1 MSADLKRRFLKM
13 LKEDEMFR
21 HAVMAHLGI
30 EDIRTSLNTLTEN
43 VNKLTSNISALTEA
57 QKKLTESL
65 NTLTQ
70 RVDSLEQSHIKLTES
85 LNTLTQRVDSLEQS
99 HIKLTESLNTLTQR
113 VDSLEQSH
121 IKLTESLNTLTQR
134 VDSLAKEVGSLSS
147 TIGFGLEDIAK
158 VVVPGWLYRHEGI
171 EVELGRKI
179 IYVDGEEIDLN
190 LYGEGVKNGKKI
202 VVIGEAKHKIYGDDV
217 KKFHRNSEKA
227 RKVIKGEIYKLMFGF
242 LIHPSAEKEAEKRG
256 IRVIASYM
264 R

>member
-85 LNTLTQRVDSLEQS
+85 LNTLTQRF
-99 HIKLTESLNTLTQR
+99 
-113 VDSLEQSH
+113 
-121 IKLTESLNTLTQR
+121 
-134 VDSLAKEVGSLSS
+134 DSLAKEVGSLSS

-171 EVELGRKI
+171 EVELERKI

-202 VVIGEAKHKIYGDDV
+202 VVIGEAKHRIYGDDV

>member
-30 EDIRTSLNTLTEN
+30 EDIRISLNTLTEN

-57 QKKLTESL
+57 QK
-65 NTLTQ
+65 
-70 RVDSLEQSHIKLTES
+70 
-85 LNTLTQRVDSLEQS
+85 
-99 HIKLTESLNTLTQR
+99 
-113 VDSLEQSH
+113 
-121 IKLTESLNTLTQR
+121 KLTESLNTLTQR

-171 EVELGRKI
+171 EVELERKI

-202 VVIGEAKHKIYGDDV
+202 VVIGEAKHRIYGDDV

>member
-1 MSADLKRRFLKM
+1 MEMFFRRTTKKIPRMSADLKRRFLKM

-30 EDIRTSLNTLTEN
+30 EDIRISLNTLTEN

-57 QKKLTESL
+57 QK
-65 NTLTQ
+65 
-70 RVDSLEQSHIKLTES
+70 
-85 LNTLTQRVDSLEQS
+85 
-99 HIKLTESLNTLTQR
+99 
-113 VDSLEQSH
+113 
-121 IKLTESLNTLTQR
+121 KLTESLNTLTQR

-171 EVELGRKI
+171 EVELERKI

-202 VVIGEAKHKIYGDDV
+202 VVIGEAKHRIYGDDV

>member
-1 MSADLKRRFLKM
+1 VAYGNVFLGELQKIPKMSADLKRRFLKM

-85 LNTLTQRVDSLEQS
+85 LNTLTQRVDSL
-99 HIKLTESLNTLTQR
+99 
-113 VDSLEQSH
+113 
-121 IKLTESLNTLTQR
+121 
-134 VDSLAKEVGSLSS
+134 AKEVGSLSS

-171 EVELGRKI
+171 EVELERKI

-202 VVIGEAKHKIYGDDV
+202 VVIGEAKHRIYGDDV

>member
-171 EVELGRKI
+171 EVELERKI

-202 VVIGEAKHKIYGDDV
+202 VVIGEAKHRIYGDDV
-217 KKFHRNSEKA
+217 RSSIGNSE
-227 RKVIKGEIYKLMFGF
+227 RQE
-242 LIHPSAEKEAEKRG
+242 R
-256 IRVIASYM
+256 
-264 R
+264 